1 MGTIVYSECS
11 FYFSFFQM
19 KLVASLLLFAVSA
32 VCAAELPPSCVRPVY
47 CDSKLLHHVQLARI
61 FKDSKTF
68 VDLEMKNN
76 ENTTLAAFA
85 VLLNNT
91 NDNPTKEQLKEFVDE
106 YFSAVGELENWTPPD
121 YSPQPAFLAGITDKN
136 FRNFGKG
143 VHDIWPTLGRK
154 VKSIVFEEPERFSLV
169 PVDNGFI
176 IPGGRFTELY
186 YWDTYWII
194 EGLLVSGMHN
204 TVKGVIQ
211 NLLQLVKKFGHVPN
225 GSRWYY
231 QQRSQP
237 PLLTAMVSLYFR
249 ATNDIKFLEDNI
261 CTLEAELEYW
271 LGTQLITFKVGDRAY
286 TLLRYNVP
294 SKGPRPESYY
304 EDYTNAQQ
312 FGTPERQQQFY
323 TDLKSGA
330 ESGWDFSSRWFINK
344 DGNNNDTLL
353 TLRATEIIP
362 VDLNAIFA
370 NALKNVAHFQAK
382 LLNRRKAA
390 HWERLAK
397 QWRTTIAEVLWND
410 GDGVWYDWDL
420 ANGRHRKYFY
430 PSNVAPLWMGA
441 VDKQFIRKN
450 APRILTWL
458 DNSHGLDFPGGVPTS
473 LSRSGEQWDFPNAW
487 PPLVSLT
494 VNALEALDTK
504 EGSQKAREVAQT
516 WLRACL
522 KGFNS
527 TKQMFEK
534 YDVELPGKIGGGGE
548 YTVQT
553 GFGWSNGVILEFLAK
568 YGHVVTSADSLDNL
582 SV

>member
-1 MGTIVYSECS
+1 
-11 FYFSFFQM
+11 M
-19 KLVASLLLFAVSA
+19 KLVVSLLLLAVSA
-32 VCAAELPPSCVRPVY
+32 VCAEELPPSCVRPVY
-47 CDSKLLHHVQLARI
+47 CDSKLLHYVQLARI
-61 FKDSKTF
+61 FEDSKTF
-68 VDLEMKNN
+68 VDLELKND

-85 VLLNNT
+85 VLLNTT
-91 NDNPTKEQLKEFVDE
+91 NDNPTKEQLKEFIDE

-136 FRNFGKG
+136 FRNFGKS
-143 VHDIWPTLGRK
+143 VNDIWPTLGRK
-154 VKSIVFEEPERFSLV
+154 VKSIVFEEPDRFSLV

-410 GDGVWYDWDL
+410 DDGVWYDWDL

-430 PSNVAPLWMGA
+430 PSNVAPLWIGA

-450 APRILTWL
+450 APRILAWL